1 MITYRWKP
9 SEGESHFAFSLVR
22 APGTQENGPYP
33 FGDRPGGNGGPFV
46 APPGFYIGIVP
57 VFQAF
62 WSHLMGASAN
72 PSVDRRHEELP
83 VENVSWDSLHA
94 PGGFLD
100 RLNASPIRMDLIRRA
115 PVLNPNSRFRLPAET
130 EWEYAARGGPHWPD
144 GFAFSG
150 GNDVAAVAWHDRRH
164 GDHTRPVALKAPNQL
179 GLYDMSGNV
188 WEWCEDV
195 FSPDPSRIPGDGSA
209 YQGAGEER
217 VFRGGCFHNWA
228 VHCTVSKRY
237 AIARDAHDGC
247 IGFRLVLA

>member
-1 MITYRWKP
+1 
-9 SEGESHFAFSLVR
+9 
-22 APGTQENGPYP
+22 
-33 FGDRPGGNGGPFV
+33 
-46 APPGFYIGIVP
+46 
-57 VFQAF
+57 
-62 WSHLMGASAN
+62 
-72 PSVDRRHEELP
+72 
-83 VENVSWDSLHA
+83 
-94 PGGFLD
+94 
-100 RLNASPIRMDLIRRA
+100 
-115 PVLNPNSRFRLPAET
+115 
-130 EWEYAARGGPHWPD
+130 
-144 GFAFSG
+144 
-150 GNDVAAVAWHDRRH
+150 
-164 GDHTRPVALKAPNQL
+164 VALKAPNQL